1 MLAYQRSDVTAFEVL
16 YGRYK
21 NALFA
26 FISRSCPR
34 GVAEEIAQDTWAAII
49 DSAQRYTD
57 SATFKTYLYHI
68 AHNKIVDHWRRQK
81 PDQNDE
87 TVDTIDAI
95 VDENNVTPEKEIVYS
110 QINSAIRQLPG
121 EQRDTFLLQQQG
133 FSQSEI
139 AEITGSGKE
148 TVKSR
153 LRYATN
159 TLRQQFEI
167 GL

>member
-1 MLAYQRSDVTAFEVL
+1 MLAYQRGDVTAFEIL

-26 FISRSCPR
+26 FICRSCPR
-34 GVAEEIAQDTWAAII
+34 GVAEEIAQDAWTAII
-49 DSAQRYTD
+49 DNAQRYTD
-57 SATFKTYLYHI
+57 SAKFKTYLYQI

-81 PDQNDE
+81 PEQCDEAAE
-87 TVDTIDAI
+87 TV
-95 VDENNVTPEKEIVYS
+95 VDDNNATPEQQYGYS
-110 QINSAIRQLPG
+110 EINSAIRQLP
-121 EQRDTFLLQQQG
+121 EAQRDTLLLRQQG

-148 TVKSR
+148 AVKSR

-159 TLRQQFEI
+159 TLRQQFEA
-167 GL
+167 GS